1 MLAYLLFIVVIIF
14 TVRFVPIIAV
24 RRPSRGNFI
33 GILTNIL
40 FMAYHTSRYIDAI
53 ACAGQILVQWESF
66 IFCHYLRSTWYHALD
81 VFSMATRNCTVLA
94 RLCRNLG
101 LLVCS
106 A

>member
-66 IFCHYLRSTWYHALD
+66 IFVIICEARGTMHWMCFPWQPEIAL
-81 VFSMATRNCTVLA
+81 C
-94 RLCRNLG
+94 
-101 LLVCS
+101 
-106 A
+106 